1 MKVLKGIM
9 DLAMGLREVRSRL
22 ELGWE
27 CKEVLDLTAGEQFRF
42 CGAGEK
48 KKIPKEC
55 QKAVGSVAANEQV
68 SNTPFSSRP
77 FSDDTL
83 VCGTTHAS
91 KDC

>member
-48 KKIPKEC
+48 KKNPEGVSESSGKC
-55 QKAVGSVAANEQV
+55 GS
-68 SNTPFSSRP
+68 
-77 FSDDTL
+77 
-83 VCGTTHAS
+83 
-91 KDC
+91 K